1 MAALL
6 YSSKYPKS
14 IAIGAKCGSARSQPL
29 VLHVRLS
36 QGETERLYRFNTRPP
51 SDASRGKLGYTD
63 RRGTILG
70 VEAEPWVLDS
80 ETRTEQIGHVVG

>member
-6 YSSKYPKS
+6 YSGKYPKS
-14 IAIGAKCGSARSQPL
+14 IAIRAKCGSARSQLL

-36 QGETERLYRFNTRPP
+36 QRETERLYRVRTVRM
-51 SDASRGKLGYTD
+51 SDASQGNLRYTY
-63 RRGTILG
+63 RKGTILG